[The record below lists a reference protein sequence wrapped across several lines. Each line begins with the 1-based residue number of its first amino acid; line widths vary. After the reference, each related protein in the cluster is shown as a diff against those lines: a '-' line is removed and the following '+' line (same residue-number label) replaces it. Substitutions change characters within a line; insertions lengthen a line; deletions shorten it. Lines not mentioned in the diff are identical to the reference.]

1 MCNGIVWSRRV
12 ADGPAD
18 TKLSPCLSLGGL
30 LAKRHLSL
38 NLSKALNEGDG
49 LTDRSAG
56 RAKREVWG
64 KVSLCYNKHILKG

>member
-49 LTDRSAG
+49 QTRWKGEEGSMG
-56 RAKREVWG
+56 QN
-64 KVSLCYNKHILKG
+64 VSVL